1 MLYNI
6 KNIIIF
12 LFFCRRMMV
21 KFTETEKLLKLV
33 NDKVTNNFDLFKQ
46 EASNSKKIKELNSI
60 NNELNEKVQYLELHC
75 KKA

>member
-33 NDKVTNNFDLFKQ
+33 NDKVTNNFDLFK
-46 EASNSKKIKELNSI
+46 
-60 NNELNEKVQYLELHC
+60 
-75 KKA
+75 